1 MTETVGY
8 WVGCDKAMRD
18 FQGEDWAIEVKTTA
32 TNGSDRLTIN
42 GERQLDDALL
52 DRLFLHHLSVEV
64 SRKNGQTLN
73 RAIEDL
79 RKALATDT
87 IALHRFN
94 TGLTHAG
101 YFDEHAP
108 MYQDRCYKIRREQA
122 YRISGDFPRIRP
134 NIRPFPSCLRNFDVS
149 CETTDE
155 ARHTNLAVRPEK
167 VRPQVLDRKEFSTFQ
182 ADSGQCEV
190 RTFRKIHGLWHLSNP
205 SIR

>member
-1 MTETVGY
+1 MIRRNSSDMTETVGY

-52 DRLFLHHLSVEV
+52 DRLFLYHLSIEV

-122 YRISGDFPRIRP
+122 YRISGNFPRIMERD
-134 NIRPFPSCLRNFDVS
+134 LRNGVNNVTYTINTS
-149 CETTDE
+149 ACEEYAVTDTE
-155 ARHTNLAVRPEK
+155 LFK
-167 VRPQVLDRKEFSTFQ
+167 STV
-182 ADSGQCEV
+182 DHE
-190 RTFRKIHGLWHLSNP
+190 RD
-205 SIR
+205 